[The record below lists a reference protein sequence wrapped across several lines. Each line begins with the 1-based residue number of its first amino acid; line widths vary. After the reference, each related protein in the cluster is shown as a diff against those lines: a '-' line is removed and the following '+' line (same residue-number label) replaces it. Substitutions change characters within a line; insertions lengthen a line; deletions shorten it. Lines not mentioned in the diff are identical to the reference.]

1 MSNIFD
7 ICKVCFTFGKSNFTT
22 MKPRFLFPYWC
33 RFLGWGLVIAHVPMS
48 IIGRAN
54 GMINPLDNPPTQSLF
69 TGEHLFFICTS
80 LVMALGLFIVAFSR
94 EKIEDEQIWHVR
106 LDSLRWAI
114 YINYL
119 VLIAS
124 LIFIYDTAHILE
136 LNLWVPLIFFI
147 IRFRW
152 VLFRLN
158 RSLSR
163 EG

>member
-1 MSNIFD
+1 
-7 ICKVCFTFGKSNFTT
+7 
-22 MKPRFLFPYWC
+22 MKPHFLFPYWC
-33 RFLGWGLVIAHVPMS
+33 RYLGWGLVIAHVPMS

-54 GMINPLDNPPTQSLF
+54 GMINPLDNPLTQSLF

-94 EKIEDEQIWHVR
+94 EKIEDEQIWQVR

-124 LIFIYDTAHILE
+124 LVFIYDTAHILE

-152 VLFRLN
+152 VIFRLN

>member
-1 MSNIFD
+1 
-7 ICKVCFTFGKSNFTT
+7 
-22 MKPRFLFPYWC
+22 MKPQFLFPYWC
-33 RFLGWGLVIAHVPMS
+33 RYVGWGLVIAHVPMS
-48 IIGRAN
+48 IIGRHN
-54 GMINPLDNPPTQSLF
+54 GMINPLDSVPATPALF
-69 TGEHLFFICTS
+69 SGEHLFFICTS

-114 YINYL
+114 YVNYL
-119 VLIAS
+119 VLIAG

-152 VLFRLN
+152 VIFRLN

>member
-1 MSNIFD
+1 M
-7 ICKVCFTFGKSNFTT
+7 KS
-22 MKPRFLFPYWC
+22 RLLFPHWC

-54 GMINPLDNPPTQSLF
+54 GMTNPLDQPLVNTTLF
-69 TGEHLFFICTS
+69 TGEHLFFICTT

-94 EKIEDEQIWHVR
+94 EKVEDEQIWQVR

-114 YINYL
+114 FINYL

-124 LIFIYDTAHILE
+124 LVFVNDIAHLLE
-136 LNLWVPLIFFI
+136 LNLWVPLLFFI

-152 VLFRLN
+152 VIFRLN
-158 RSLSR
+158 SSLSR

>member
-1 MSNIFD
+1 
-7 ICKVCFTFGKSNFTT
+7 
-22 MKPRFLFPYWC
+22 MKPHFLFPHWC
-33 RFLGWGLVIAHVPMS
+33 RYLGWGLVIAHVPMS

-54 GMINPLDNPPTQSLF
+54 GMVNPLDNPPTESLF

-114 YINYL
+114 YVHYL
-119 VLIAS
+119 VLITS

-152 VLFRLN
+152 VIYRLN

>member
-1 MSNIFD
+1 M
-7 ICKVCFTFGKSNFTT
+7 KS
-22 MKPRFLFPYWC
+22 RFLFPYWC
-33 RFLGWGLVIAHVPMS
+33 RYLGWSLVIAHVPMS

-152 VLFRLN
+152 VIYRLN

>member
-1 MSNIFD
+1 
-7 ICKVCFTFGKSNFTT
+7 
-22 MKPRFLFPYWC
+22 MKPHFLFPHWC
-33 RFLGWGLVIAHVPMS
+33 RYLGWGLVIAHVPMS

-94 EKIEDEQIWHVR
+94 EKVEDEQIWHLR

-124 LIFIYDTAHILE
+124 LIFIYDTAHILQ

-152 VLFRLN
+152 VIFRLN

>member
-1 MSNIFD
+1 
-7 ICKVCFTFGKSNFTT
+7 
-22 MKPRFLFPYWC
+22 MKPHFLFPHWC
-33 RFLGWGLVIAHVPMS
+33 RYLGWGLVIAHVPMS
-48 IIGRAN
+48 MIGRAN
-54 GMINPLDNPPTQSLF
+54 GMINPLDNPPNQSLF

-94 EKIEDEQIWHVR
+94 EKIEDEQIWHLR

-136 LNLWVPLIFFI
+136 LNLWVPLIFFT

-152 VLFRLN
+152 AIFRLN